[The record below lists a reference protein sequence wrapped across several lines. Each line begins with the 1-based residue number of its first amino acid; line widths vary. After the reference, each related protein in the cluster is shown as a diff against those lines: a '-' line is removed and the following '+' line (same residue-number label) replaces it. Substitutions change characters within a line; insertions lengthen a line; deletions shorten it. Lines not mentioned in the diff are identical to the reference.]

1 MSSRG
6 SSRAWRSI
14 GSCESQRRGGRAK
27 RMRVAIPVTYRLR
40 RRRALMTKRNMASI
54 SPGDQVY
61 GPAMPSKPVNVKPVM
76 VYLTHEQHAALLKLK
91 DKLDTPVSE
100 QIRRAIDRYLKQM
113 ESRK

>member
-1 MSSRG
+1 
-6 SSRAWRSI
+6 
-14 GSCESQRRGGRAK
+14 
-27 RMRVAIPVTYRLR
+27 
-40 RRRALMTKRNMASI
+40 
-54 SPGDQVY
+54 
-61 GPAMPSKPVNVKPVM
+61 MPSKPVNVKPVM